1 MSKETLKN
9 LRIYLDGYELTTR
22 SNTAMIEGSK
32 DTPEATVFCS
42 DWKEFLGD
50 GLKDFTAGIGGF
62 MEIDAADA
70 AIFNELDDSGGFVFT
85 LTPQKQVVGGL
96 VFFMHA
102 IESRLKLFGD
112 VGDVAPF
119 QIGALSGSS
128 RISRG
133 VLLAPCGTVSADGN
147 GAAVQIAN
155 AGAGRT
161 LSIGLHVT
169 GVSGS
174 TPTLTMTIESDST
187 SGFSSPT
194 TLYNSGSF
202 VLPGAEYAEVT
213 LASSDTYFRVKHD
226 VGGASSSF
234 TTLASISII

>member
-22 SNTAMIEGSK
+22 SNTAMLEGSK
-32 DTPEATVFCS
+32 DAPDVTVFCS
-42 DWKEFLGD
+42 DWKEYLGD

-62 MEIDAADA
+62 MEIDEADA
-70 AIFNELDDSGGFVFT
+70 AIFNELDDSGGFVLT
-85 LTPQKQVVGGL
+85 LTTQMQAVGGL

-102 IESRLKLFGD
+102 IESSLKLFGN

-133 VLLAPCGTVSADGN
+133 VILAPSDAVSADRT
-147 GAAVQIAN
+147 GAAVQIAAAE
-155 AGAGRT
+155 AGLT
-161 LSIGLHVT
+161 LNIGLHVT
-169 GVSGS
+169 DVSGS

-194 TLYNSGSF
+194 TLYTSSSF

-213 LASSDTYFRVKHD
+213 LASSDTYFRIKHD
-226 VGGASSSF
+226 VGGTGSSF